1 MESEALEAA
10 LGYHFASRELLA
22 RAFTH
27 RSSVHEKPS
36 SAAANDN
43 EQLEF
48 LGDAILGFVV
58 SDALVAA
65 HPDYPEGRL
74 SKLKAQLVSA
84 SHLHAVAARLRL
96 GDYLLLGRGEE
107 MSGGRE
113 KKALLANAV
122 EALIAALY
130 LDGGME
136 PARRFIV
143 QHVIGEAEPSSEV
156 ALATD
161 YKSALQEL
169 AQSMKLPQPRYA
181 IVEER
186 GPEHAK
192 TFLVEVRVGRDWVS
206 RAEGLSKKSAG
217 QKAAQEILRKLT
229 EVGNLGARRQRRR
242 VRFAF
247 AADFIQD
254 DDIDPAVFSPALLGL
269 VLVDGGGV
277 GITGDGEPLAC
288 DAVLGEELHQR
299 DAARGRE
306 LPVAAK
312 SRVVDGNGIGM
323 AFGAGRIPHLVHG
336 VGDLLD
342 GGIEIGRDLI
352 FAGRKQR
359 GLGEADGE
367 AARGHVEGQ
376 AAALDLWLQAPC
388 DRIGSNSASVN
399 PVVIADTELLAA

>member
-1 MESEALEAA
+1 VNAGHAVEQESEVLEAT
-10 LGYHFASRELLA
+10 LGYRFASRELLA

-27 RSSVHEKPS
+27 RSSVYEKTA
-36 SAAANDN
+36 SAAATDN

-65 HPDYPEGRL
+65 HPEYSEGRL
-74 SKLKAQLVSA
+74 SKVKAQLVSA

-130 LDGGME
+130 LDGGIE
-136 PARRFIV
+136 PVRRFIL

-181 IVEER
+181 IVEDR

-192 TFLVEVRVGRDWVS
+192 TFLVEVRVGREWVS

-217 QKAAQEILRKLT
+217 QKAAQEILR
-229 EVGNLGARRQRRR
+229 Q
-242 VRFAF
+242 
-247 AADFIQD
+247 
-254 DDIDPAVFSPALLGL
+254 
-269 VLVDGGGV
+269 
-277 GITGDGEPLAC
+277 LA
-288 DAVLGEELHQR
+288 E
-299 DAARGRE
+299 
-306 LPVAAK
+306 
-312 SRVVDGNGIGM
+312 
-323 AFGAGRIPHLVHG
+323 
-336 VGDLLD
+336 
-342 GGIEIGRDLI
+342 
-352 FAGRKQR
+352 
-359 GLGEADGE
+359 
-367 AARGHVEGQ
+367 
-376 AAALDLWLQAPC
+376 
-388 DRIGSNSASVN
+388 SAH
-399 PVVIADTELLAA
+399 